1 MDNQSCRLL
10 SSFYIAT
17 GSLGEENRSF
27 FLFLSLP
34 IQDTEHPSDIINF

>member
-27 FLFLSLP
+27 SYLALS
-34 IQDTEHPSDIINF
+34 IC

>member
-27 FLFLSLP
+27 SYLALSPLL
-34 IQDTEHPSDIINF
+34 I